1 MSTQVVPP
9 RRIGMVID
17 PDADARPVLKAMR
30 RWAWS
35 SGTTLLVADDA
46 GARDQL
52 AADSDLLIAA
62 GGHGTMLDALRLA
75 APHGTPVLGVNELE
89 VRRLG
94 RGLEALARGE
104 FTLESQ
110 TALTVHVGRGG
121 PLTAFNELVVTRR
134 PGRSQAMLALHVDG
148 ELISRQAGDGLIVA
162 SPAGS
167 TPHGLSAVGPIV
179 SPRLGAILVTPLAPS
194 AALSSSLV
202 LCPDEPIT
210 LKVHRNSSPVAL
222 EIDGREHLELPPD
235 SRLIVEAAPHAG
247 RVVRLDQIG
256 FAAHAQPDFGA
267 RQAA

>member
-1 MSTQVVPP
+1 MTTQAVPP

-17 PDADARPVLKAMR
+17 PDADAGPVLKAVR

-94 RGLEALARGE
+94 RGLDALARGE

-121 PLTAFNELVVTRR
+121 PLTAFSELVVSRR
-134 PGRSQAMLALHVDG
+134 PGRSEAMLALHVDA
-148 ELISRQAGDGLIVA
+148 ELISRHAGDGLIVA
-162 SPAGS
+162 SP
-167 TPHGLSAVGPIV
+167 V
-179 SPRLGAILVTPLAPS
+179 SPRLEAILVTPLATR

-202 LCPDEPIT
+202 LSPDEPIT

-247 RVVRLDQIG
+247 RVVRLAQPG
-256 FAAHAQPDFGA
+256 FAAYAQPEFGA